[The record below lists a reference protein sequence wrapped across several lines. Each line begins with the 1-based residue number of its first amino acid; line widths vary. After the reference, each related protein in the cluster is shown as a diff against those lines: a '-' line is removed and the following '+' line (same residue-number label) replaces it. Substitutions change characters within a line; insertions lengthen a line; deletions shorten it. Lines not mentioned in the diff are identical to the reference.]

1 MNNVL
6 GKREV
11 VLDQFFTPPELVS
24 KCVQELEQL
33 VDLNS
38 FDQILEPSA
47 GSGRFLDYLPLHT
60 VGIDI
65 EPHDSRVNRQ
75 DFFSWSCPLTTNV
88 LVVGNPPFGQRGALA
103 IRFIDHAMI
112 FADTVAF
119 ILPRSFNKFTLQNRV
134 NQNFHLVHSSNHSA
148 VFDYHGEEAEVAV
161 VFQVWRRSTQKRDLA
176 NPSKTHTHF
185 RMRHAHLSHLNERQR
200 IELCDFADL
209 ALPQVGMKFVPV
221 DPRTVTQGSY
231 WFIKLADDAF
241 REAFDHLDF
250 SFLDGTNTAHMSLSK
265 ADIVQAYNDS
275 LIRLKL
281 HDAPDELLSA
291 QQVLF

>member
-1 MNNVL
+1 MANVL

-47 GSGRFLDYLPLHT
+47 GSGRFLDCLPLHT

-65 EPHDSRVNRQ
+65 EPQDSRVSRQ
-75 DFFSWSCPLTTNV
+75 DFFNWSCPLSTKL

-119 ILPRSFNKFTLQNRV
+119 ILPRSFNKFTFQNRI
-134 NQNFHLVHSSNHSA
+134 NQNFHLTHSSNHSGI
-148 VFDYHGEEAEVAV
+148 FDYEGEEATVAV
-161 VFQVWRRSTQKRDLA
+161 VFQVWQKSTQKRNL
-176 NPSKTHTHF
+176 SKPPEAHPHF
-185 RMRHAHLSHLNERQR
+185 HMKHAHLSRTDSHKRT
-200 IELCDFADL
+200 ELCNFADL
-209 ALPQVGMKFVPV
+209 ALPQVGAKFIPV
-221 DPRTVTQGSY
+221 DPTTVTKGSY
-231 WFIKLADDAF
+231 WFIKLADGAM
-241 REAFDHLDF
+241 REAFDDLDF
-250 SFLDGTNTAHMSLSK
+250 SFLEGMNTAHTSLAK
-265 ADIVQAYNDS
+265 ADIVKAYSDS
-275 LIRLKL
+275 LARG
-281 HDAPDELLSA
+281 
-291 QQVLF
+291 VT